1 MVLPLDGIES
11 GHKGFTLGVLEAL
24 TSGLACYGR
33 ADGTKDWGATVY
45 VQVQNIQGFSGES
58 GFKKAKPAGLPMRA
72 ERVKLHLETI
82 RFVC

>member
-11 GHKGFTLGVLEAL
+11 GHKGFTLGLLVEAL

-45 VQVQNIQGFSGES
+45 VQVQD
-58 GFKKAKPAGLPMRA
+58 
-72 ERVKLHLETI
+72 
-82 RFVC
+82 